1 MKFDPAQGGFE
12 AMFAE
17 ELAPLKHHVDAEKR
31 QAHKQNTSRKK
42 LPRPRE
48 ATTKYRFGD
57 LTLLCSEGLDSI
69 TNVSS
74 K

>member
-1 MKFDPAQGGFE
+1 MKFDPAQGEFE

-42 LPRPRE
+42 TSKTKGGNNKTQIWRP
-48 ATTKYRFGD
+48 D
-57 LTLLCSEGLDSI
+57 IVVLTGLDG
-69 TNVSS
+69 
-74 K
+74 

>member
-1 MKFDPAQGGFE
+1 MKFDPAQGEFE

-42 LPRPRE
+42 NFQDQGIQQQN
-48 ATTKYRFGD
+48 TD
-57 LTLLCSEGLDSI
+57 LET
-69 TNVSS
+69 
-74 K
+74 